1 MPFSLS
7 LRNLLLG
14 KEHIPD
20 RRTFKYAL
28 LRAQFTV
35 LTILVALYYVGLD
48 LFNGAYKFIP
58 YYLVMVVISAI
69 CLHLNRIG
77 KYTSSSVLLL
87 LMTNTVIFL
96 FSDVDHP
103 HGGVYFYF
111 VTCALAALV
120 LYGYQ
125 QRYLGISFALF
136 SIGLGL
142 LAYQVDLNLIDR
154 PSDQPEA
161 VTRNFISNFV
171 IGILTSSFVVFFL
184 IKRNHDSERAS
195 MESTEQLKKT
205 TEDLNQ
211 SQERYALALRGTK
224 AGIYEW
230 QVANNQMFI
239 SPYYKSL
246 LGYHDDE
253 LAELTPDFYLAQ
265 VVHPEDLARMREN
278 LAHPE
283 LVAPTYQSE
292 LRLKTKSGEYKWFLD
307 SGVLKRS
314 PTGAVEMVV
323 GSIIDIDERKKAEEE
338 IRKKNV
344 QLAKTNEELDRF
356 VYSASHDMRAPLSSL
371 LGLIHLSEK
380 TNQPEE
386 LHLYLA
392 MMKERI
398 KTMEG
403 FIREVT
409 DYSRNTRL
417 DITPSEIILKPLL
430 REIANA
436 LAYSVENKKVRLL
449 WHVPDDLIVTTD
461 ASRLKVVLN
470 NLISNAYKYH
480 DQKKSERFIKIS
492 AGRMDG
498 KTWIHIEDNG
508 IGIAP
513 EHQHRI
519 FDMFYR
525 ASETSEGSGL
535 GLYIVKETLQKLGG
549 TISVS
554 SEPEQGA
561 TFSFS
566 VPDLS

>member
-1 MPFSLS
+1 MPLS
-7 LRNLLLG
+7 SSVRSLLLG
-14 KEHIPD
+14 SKRIPD
-20 RRTFKYAL
+20 RRTYKYAL
-28 LRAQFTV
+28 LRSQIAILIIAVTV
-35 LTILVALYYVGLD
+35 LNIGLD
-48 LFNGAYKFIP
+48 LHHGISVFLP
-58 YYLVMVVISAI
+58 YYAILIGFSGVSLFLTRLGNYAQSTLVLVILVNIVVF
-69 CLHLNRIG
+69 
-77 KYTSSSVLLL
+77 VLA
-87 LMTNTVIFL
+87 
-96 FSDVDHP
+96 DVDHP
-103 HGGVYFYF
+103 YGGMYFYF
-111 VTCALAALV
+111 ISSALLALV
-120 LYGYQ
+120 LFGYR
-125 QRYLGISFALF
+125 QRGFGIGFAALSMCLGFLAYFVDLGIIESPVYEP
-136 SIGLGL
+136 G
-142 LAYQVDLNLIDR
+142 V
-154 PSDQPEA
+154 PEQMFMI
-161 VTRNFISNFV
+161 NFLVGTFCSTFV
-171 IGILTSSFVVFFL
+171 IFFL
-184 IKRNHDSERAS
+184 IKRNHDSEGALVDS
-195 MESTEQLKKT
+195 AAQLTQTARELEK
-205 TEDLNQ
+205 
-211 SQERYALALRGTK
+211 SQQRFALAIRGTK

-230 QVANNQMFI
+230 QVSCNKMFI
-239 SPYYKSL
+239 SPAYKNM
-246 LGYHDDE
+246 LGYAEGE
-253 LAELTPDFYLAQ
+253 LADLDFGYYLAHII
-265 VVHPEDLARMREN
+265 HPEDRDRMQEN
-278 LAHPE
+278 MTHPE
-283 LVAPTYQSE
+283 RVEPAYQSE

-323 GSIIDIDERKKAEEE
+323 GSIIDMDERKKAEEE

-386 LHLYLA
+386 LHLYLS

-449 WHVPDDLIVTTD
+449 WHVPADLIMTTD

>member
-1 MPFSLS
+1 M
-7 LRNLLLG
+7 RNLLLG
-14 KEHIPD
+14 KGHIPD
-20 RRTFKYAL
+20 RRTYKYAM
-28 LRAQFTV
+28 LRGQFAM
-35 LTILVALYYVGLD
+35 LAILVALFYVGLD
-48 LFNGAYKFIP
+48 TYNGVSVFVP
-58 YYLVMVVISAI
+58 YYLVMVAISG
-69 CLHLNRIG
+69 LSLYLNRTG
-77 KYTSSSVLLL
+77 QYQVSTLLL
-87 LMTNTVIFL
+87 VTMLNTVIFL
-96 FSDVDHP
+96 FADVDHP
-103 HGGVYFYF
+103 FGGVYFYF
-111 VTCALAALV
+111 VCSALAALV
-120 LYGYQ
+120 LYGHQY
-125 QRYLGISFALF
+125 RYLGIGFATL
-136 SIGLGL
+136 SIVLGL
-142 LAYQVDLNLIDR
+142 IAYYTNVGLID
-154 PSDQPEA
+154 PPLHEPGA
-161 VTRNFISNFV
+161 VESNFISNFI
-171 IGILTSSFVVFFL
+171 IGTFSSGFVVYFL
-184 IKRNHDSERAS
+184 IKRNHDSEVAFVER
-195 MESTEQLKKT
+195 TEQLKKT
-205 TEDLNQ
+205 SLDLEK
-211 SQERYALALRGTK
+211 SQERFALALRGTK

-230 QVANNQMFI
+230 QVTNSEMFI
-239 SPYYKSL
+239 SPYYKNL
-246 LGYHDDE
+246 LGYQDDE
-253 LAELTPDFYLAQ
+253 LGELTPDFYLGQ
-265 VVHPEDLARMREN
+265 IIHPEDLVRMREN
-278 LAHPE
+278 LSHPE
-283 LVAPTYQSE
+283 LVGATYQSE

-307 SGVLKRS
+307 SGVLKRNA
-314 PTGAVEMVV
+314 TGAVEMVV

-386 LHLYLA
+386 LHLYLT

-417 DITPSEIILKPLL
+417 DITPSEIVVKPLV

-449 WHVPDDLIVTTD
+449 WNISDDLTTTTD

-480 DQKKSERFIKIS
+480 DKKKDDRYIRITG
-492 AGRMDG
+492 GRANG
-498 KTWIHIEDNG
+498 KTHIHIEDNG
-508 IGIAP
+508 IGIAS

-525 ASETSEGSGL
+525 ASEASEGSGL

-549 TISVS
+549 EINVQSAAGEGT
-554 SEPEQGA
+554 

-566 VPDLS
+566 IPDLT